1 MAKQSGI
8 WFSDGQ
14 FKWLKARAK
23 KLEVSLAEVVRR
35 IVDEKREALKSGA
48 HEL

>member
-8 WFSDGQ
+8 WFTDVQ

-23 KLEVSLAEVVRR
+23 KLEVSMAEVIRR
-35 IVDEKREALKSGA
+35 IIDEKRESQ
-48 HEL
+48 